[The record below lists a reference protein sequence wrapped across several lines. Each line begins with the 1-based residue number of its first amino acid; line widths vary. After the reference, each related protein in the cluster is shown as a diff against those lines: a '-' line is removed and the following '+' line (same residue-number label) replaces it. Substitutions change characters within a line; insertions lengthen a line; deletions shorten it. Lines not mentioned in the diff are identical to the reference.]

1 MESNFLIIVLRV
13 IDGANGIYF
22 DRITKE
28 PHAFSEKQ
36 PESYKDNHFVLIPIK
51 VKACVAWVTV
61 ILLSA
66 GYLCYRNK
74 KKR

>member
-1 MESNFLIIVLRV
+1 MEVNFLIIVLRV

-36 PESYKDNHFVLIPIK
+36 PESYKDNEFVANFTHLIIHHIIPSSLPSLF
-51 VKACVAWVTV
+51 VTKHGPTV
-61 ILLSA
+61 
-66 GYLCYRNK
+66 
-74 KKR
+74 